1 MNFELTLNKNS
12 SQLQNWHEE
21 LSNKDRIPF
30 LQNQLDLAD
39 KYNLQKFHDFSDT
52 DMLIWFLHEQKHL
65 IKEHNRAERTVKE
78 YERELSMFVHNIL
91 TYAAEIDI
99 DIDRIIESSL
109 FKSLGSRHLRRYQ
122 EWLINRSPY
131 VLKKGSY
138 SVATLERK
146 TSIIKSFF
154 IFLFKKKYISE
165 PIHEDLKIVSTRKK
179 ERPNRD
185 LGALEVVTLLN
196 GFRDIQHP
204 VMFTIVHVLTTTGL
218 RNEEF
223 CNLKVGSL
231 QEDSI
236 SGGYYLDVV
245 GKGDKDGNKK
255 RQIPLKK
262 KVVDTIKMFREVRRL
277 PSIEKA
283 NLDEPLFTT
292 NRGTAFKPS
301 YLSKY
306 VTTEINS
313 LYIALG
319 KDPEKV
325 KKITPHY
332 FRHAFAIISQK
343 SGISVYDIMLSLGH
357 ERLETTEIYLEK
369 VLAKENHAIHR
380 WNTDLLGEYI

>member
-1 MNFELTLNKNS
+1 MTSEITLNNNS
-12 SQLQNWHEE
+12 AQLQNWHEE
-21 LSNKDRIPF
+21 LFKKEKIPF
-30 LQNQLDLAD
+30 LQNQLDLAE
-39 KYNLQKFHDFSDT
+39 KYNKQKFSDFSDT
-52 DMLIWFLHEQKHL
+52 DMLIWFLHERKHL

-78 YERELSMFVHNIL
+78 YERELSLFITNIL
-91 TYAAEIDI
+91 TYHTEIDI
-99 DIDRIIESSL
+99 DIDHIVEASL
-109 FKSLGSRHLRRYQ
+109 FKSLDSRHLRRYQ
-122 EWLINRSPY
+122 EWLTTSSPY

-138 SVATLERK
+138 SIATLERK

-154 IFLFKKKYISE
+154 IFLFKKKYIEE
-165 PIHEDLKIVSTRKK
+165 PIYEDLKIINTRKR

-185 LGALEVVTLLN
+185 LGAMEIVTLLN
-196 GFRDIQHP
+196 GFRDIKHP

-223 CNLKVGSL
+223 CNLKIASL
-231 QEDSI
+231 QEDII

-245 GKGDKDGNKK
+245 GKGNKK
-255 RQIPLKK
+255 RQIPLKS
-262 KVVDTIKMFREVRRL
+262 KVVDTIKMFRAARGL
-277 PSIEKA
+277 LSIEKA
-283 NLDEPLFTT
+283 DLNEPLFTT
-292 NRGTAFKPS
+292 NKGTAFKPT

-313 LYIALG
+313 LYISLG
-319 KDPEKV
+319 KEPDKI

-343 SGISVYDIMLSLGH
+343 SGISVYTIMLSLGH

-380 WNTDLLGEYI
+380 WNSDLLGDYI